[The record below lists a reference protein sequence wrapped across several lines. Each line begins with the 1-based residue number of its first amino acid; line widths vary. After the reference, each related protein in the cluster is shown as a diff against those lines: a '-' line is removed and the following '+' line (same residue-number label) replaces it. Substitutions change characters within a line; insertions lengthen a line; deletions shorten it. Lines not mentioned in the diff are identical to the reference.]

1 MLGVHL
7 GEEHSQRFPHRCD
20 GLHQQA
26 AASPEAQPHPT
37 PLQKT
42 SSPAQQVRFDLH
54 HLQEGEGQELLG
66 NVSGDLL
73 GYSPHIKPT
82 SPASLVSGKGGWAR
96 WFYQGYLLNPSL
108 TPPRN
113 QTPLRRGGHLAVHLL
128 LNLLVHLHPFPLFIF
143 CLFVSLFFAFEQTIS
158 VEVWSPSY
166 HFIFTCEQYAT
177 TMVLHL
183 SNFTIY
189 RHMLILSEME
199 MCNV

>member
-7 GEEHSQRFPHRCD
+7 GEEHSQRIPHRCD

-42 SSPAQQVRFDLH
+42 SPPAQQVRFDLH

-73 GYSPHIKPT
+73 GYSPHIKPR

-143 CLFVSLFFAFEQTIS
+143 CFVFLFL
-158 VEVWSPSY
+158 
-166 HFIFTCEQYAT
+166 
-177 TMVLHL
+177 L
-183 SNFTIY
+183 SNKQYQSRFDHQATI
-189 RHMLILSEME
+189 LLSPVNSMQLQW
-199 MCNV
+199 CYICLFYYL